1 MIANIGIPSIIFD
14 VSVIFGLAVIVLLAC
29 NWLKIPSLLGFLFTG
44 IIAGPDVLKLTQ
56 TQTDISLFAEIG
68 IVFLLFSIGL
78 EFSLKDLLK
87 AKKLVLLS
95 GILQLLI
102 TSLATCFM
110 LGLLDV
116 GLKEALLLGLL
127 VSFSSTAIV
136 LKVLQDKGRVQSIQG
151 KAALSVLI
159 FQDIAVIPIL
169 LWLPGLSKGSSGL
182 GMEFLMVLVKAA
194 VTVIIVVYAA
204 RSIIPRL
211 LFAVAKSNSRELFLM
226 TVLVICLFVAWL
238 TSRLGLSLSLGAFL
252 AGLIISE
259 SDYSHEAF
267 STILPFREVFTSFF
281 FISIGLLVDLNFV
294 YAHFFEV
301 LTAVFFVVIIKSV
314 AGCISIRMGGADLRT
329 ALLGGVFIAQI
340 GEFSFVLADAAFE
353 FNLLQQ
359 DNYQLLLSVTV
370 FTMGITPALLEKADL
385 ITVWLFQALNQK
397 FSFKSFGH
405 KKSFE
410 SFAHNEIY
418 ANKDHLVIIGFS
430 DIGIQISK
438 VIKLSKISFIAIDK
452 DPEIVLSSKLDRGN
466 KIMYGNATDV
476 EVLRHAQIDSAK
488 MVVITLKNER
498 DIKAVIDAVRKNSE
512 HCKIL
517 AIAND
522 SAVFTRLYDAGANEL
537 ISRHFEISVESVI
550 RILKQFDVPKTEI
563 EQRIQRFRERNYTM
577 ERSIRFEHL
586 MGADV
591 MESLPGTELRTIIIQ
606 GLSKDGVCLSD
617 LLKQNDANVSILAIK
632 HDADIQVNPETS
644 QKVYN
649 SDRIIVFGPMEQ
661 VNQIEASLITFYR
674 PD

>member
-1 MIANIGIPSIIFD
+1 MLANIGIPSIIFD
-14 VSVIFGLAVIVLLAC
+14 VSIIFGLAVIVLLAC

-44 IIAGPDVLKLTQ
+44 IIAGPDVLQLTQ

-87 AKKLVLLS
+87 ARKQVLLS
-95 GILQLLI
+95 GVLQLLL
-102 TSLATCFM
+102 TTLSTC
-110 LGLLDV
+110 LLVFLLNV

-136 LKVLQDKGRVQSIQG
+136 LKTLQDKGRVHSEQG

-169 LWLPGLSKGSSGL
+169 LWLPGLSKGESGL
-182 GMEFLMVLVKAA
+182 GVEFFMVLIKAA
-194 VTVIIVVYAA
+194 VTVIVVVYAA

-211 LFAVAKSNSRELFLM
+211 LFTVAKSNSRELFLM

-301 LTAVFFVVIIKSV
+301 LAAVLVVVVVKSI
-314 AGCISIRMGGADLRT
+314 AGGVSIRMGGADLRT
-329 ALLGGVFIAQI
+329 AILGGMFIAQI
-340 GEFSFVLADAAFE
+340 GEFSFVLADAAYE
-353 FNLLQQ
+353 LKLLHH
-359 DNYQLLLSVTV
+359 DNYQLLLSATV
-370 FTMGITPALLEKADL
+370 FTMGLTPAMLEKADRFTIML
-385 ITVWLFQALNQK
+385 LNLLSQHLYLK
-397 FSFKSFGH
+397 QFKTYSTN
-405 KKSFE
+405 E
-410 SFAHNEIY
+410 SSSTIDFKV
-418 ANKDHLVIIGFS
+418 NKDHLVIIGFS

-438 VIKLSKISFIAIDK
+438 VIKLSKIPFIAIDN
-452 DPEIVLSSKLDRGN
+452 DPEKVSNSKLDRGN
-466 KIMYGNATDV
+466 KILYGNATDLA
-476 EVLRHAQIDSAK
+476 VLRHAHINSAR
-488 MVVITLKNER
+488 MVVITLKNDR
-498 DIKAVIDAVRKNSE
+498 DIKTVIDAIRKISE

-517 AIAND
+517 AIANESGD
-522 SAVFTRLYDAGANEL
+522 FTRLFDAGANEL
-537 ISRHFEISVESVI
+537 LSRHFEISVESVI

-563 EQRIQRFRERNYTM
+563 AQRIERFRERNYTM
-577 ERSIRFEHL
+577 ERSIRFEQML
-586 MGADV
+586 GADLI
-591 MESLPGTELRTIIIQ
+591 ESLPGTELRTLVIQ
-606 GLSKDGVCLSD
+606 GLNNNGVYLSE
-617 LLKQNDANVSILAIK
+617 LLMQDFSMVSILALK
-632 HDADIQVNPETS
+632 RGADIQVNPGMT
-644 QKVYN
+644 QRVFITDK
-649 SDRIIVFGPMEQ
+649 IIVFGP
-661 VNQIEASLITFYR
+661 IEDLNRLERILFISSR

>member
-1 MIANIGIPSIIFD
+1 MLANIGIPSIIFD

-87 AKKLVLLS
+87 ARKQVLLS
-95 GILQLLI
+95 GVLQLLL
-102 TSLATCFM
+102 TTLATC
-110 LGLLDV
+110 LLVVLLDV

-136 LKVLQDKGRVQSIQG
+136 LKALQDKGRVHSEQG

-169 LWLPGLSKGSSGL
+169 LWLPGLSKGASGF
-182 GMEFLMVLVKAA
+182 GIEFFMVLIKAA
-194 VTVIIVVYAA
+194 VTVILVVYAA

-281 FISIGLLVDLNFV
+281 FISIGLLLDLNFV

-301 LTAVFFVVIIKSV
+301 LMAVLVVVVVKSI
-314 AGCISIRMGGADLRT
+314 AGGVSIRMGGADLRT
-329 ALLGGVFIAQI
+329 ALLGGLFIAQI

-353 FNLLQQ
+353 LKLLHH
-359 DNYQLLLSVTV
+359 DNYQLLLSATV
-370 FTMGITPALLEKADL
+370 FTMGLTPALLEKADRISMTL
-385 ITVWLFQALNQK
+385 LQVFTQNLTPNRLTRNSNNERLDIADYLGITN
-397 FSFKSFGH
+397 
-405 KKSFE
+405 
-410 SFAHNEIY
+410 
-418 ANKDHLVIIGFS
+418 HLVIIGFS
-430 DIGIQISK
+430 ELGVQISK
-438 VIKLSKISFIAIDK
+438 VIKLSKIPIIAVDN
-452 DPEIVLSSKLDRGN
+452 DPEIVLNSKLDRGN
-466 KIMYGNATDV
+466 KILYGNATDL
-476 EVLRHAQIDSAK
+476 EVLRHAHINTAK
-488 MVVITLKNER
+488 MVVVTLKNDR
-498 DIKAVIDAVRKNSE
+498 DIKAIIDAIRKISE

-522 SAVFTRLYDAGANEL
+522 AGDFTRLFDAGANEL
-537 ISRHFEISVESVI
+537 LSRNFEISVESVI
-550 RILKQFDVPKTEI
+550 RILKHFDVPKSEI
-563 EQRIQRFRERNYTM
+563 EQRIERFRERNYTM
-577 ERSIRFEHL
+577 ERSIRLEQML
-586 MGADV
+586 GADL
-591 MESLPGTELRTIIIQ
+591 MESLPGSELRTMVIQ
-606 GLSKDGVCLSD
+606 GLSSNGIYLSE
-617 LLKQNDANVSILAIK
+617 LLKQDFPKVSILALK
-632 HDADIQVNPETS
+632 HGADIHVNPELNQTA
-644 QKVYN
+644 YN
-649 SDRIIVFGPMEQ
+649 NDRIVVFGATEDLHRLET
-661 VNQIEASLITFYR
+661 ILISSR